1 MVSSWV
7 PALRQ
12 PLDSSLDR
20 LREPLIAATSIVKL
34 CYMIQIARLEGFFH
48 VARTGGYARAARAF
62 PYPITQPAIHQQV
75 KKLEAELGTRLLER
89 VAKDRMQLTPA
100 GRHLFAFIAPF
111 FDGLPAVVRA
121 LESDT
126 YGGRLHIDA
135 ANLVLR
141 DLVPGWVR
149 RIKRRV
155 PHAEIQLREF
165 GGTNVDRLRHGEADL
180 LVSYLPLLPPDMEG
194 KRVAMLHGHIVV
206 PRGHR
211 LASRKRVGL
220 KDLHGETF
228 VAYHP
233 ELLAGQLQR
242 HALAEAGAIPDRRY
256 GATFCC
262 AAGRDRRPP
271 ATGAATPVVPGAE
284 VGRPRATRTA
294 R

>member
-1 MVSSWV
+1 
-7 PALRQ
+7 
-12 PLDSSLDR
+12 
-20 LREPLIAATSIVKL
+20 
-34 CYMIQIARLEGFFH
+34 MIQIARLEGFFH

-75 KKLEAELGTRLLER
+75 KKLEGELGTRLLER

-100 GRHLFAFIAPF
+100 GRHLFSFIAPF

-194 KRVAMLHGHIVV
+194 KRVAVLHGHIVV

-242 HALAEAGAIPDRRY
+242 HALAEAGAIPQQFLTAGTADVLLAMVEAGLGVSALATLSPQGPKGAGLKSLRLPKDRFDFPITAAWRR
-256 GATFCC
+256 GAPPNPALE
-262 AAGRDRRPP
+262 AAL
-271 ATGAATPVVPGAE
+271 ATAPT
-284 VGRPRATRTA
+284 
-294 R
+294 